1 MDSSH
6 VVSIHDAV
14 ETSGDEGLRPIR
26 GENAMLGYRQSAKS
40 PERQGGILHPVT
52 AGAIPHFR
60 FDDMGGGDGRV
71 GPEPDTGTSGEREL
85 GLASGDG
92 ETAFRRIPL
101 IELIL
106 IIPCEPVVSVRTH
119 ISYLIA
125 DFLLVEGFRLD
136 GMMREFGLVREYES
150 AYCIRIRKKFEHV
163 RRIQMESQRH
173 PTTGVLIV
181 GKQVFEKGRRR
192 FSGSFPGSGQ
202 TEAYRR
208 AFLGII
214 VE

>member
-1 MDSSH
+1 MEVLS
-6 VVSIHDAV
+6 
-14 ETSGDEGLRPIR
+14 
-26 GENAMLGYRQSAKS
+26 
-40 PERQGGILHPVT
+40 
-52 AGAIPHFR
+52 
-60 FDDMGGGDGRV
+60 
-71 GPEPDTGTSGEREL
+71 
-85 GLASGDG
+85 
-92 ETAFRRIPL
+92 
-101 IELIL
+101 
-106 IIPCEPVVSVRTH
+106 CVR
-119 ISYLIA
+119 A
-125 DFLLVEGFRLD
+125 D
-136 GMMREFGLVREYES
+136 ES

-214 VE
+214 VESITAMTSIAVCPCPVVRTEQTDG